1 MVTVSQP
8 QKNNSN
14 QQQDSSA
21 GVSLVLVSAKGR
33 VAVYDSSS
41 LKPSA
46 PAFTLRLSPA
56 PVASIKASTSH
67 HHKPLLSTTS
77 SSNGAAE
84 EGGNTAAAGAASAAP
99 TSSAT
104 THNGPGQKV
113 LLLFLPRRLFGEVTK
128 HIPLLPSFLYTSVN
142 GSTHTQCGQ

>member
-1 MVTVSQP
+1 MRMVTVSQP

-84 EGGNTAAAGAASAAP
+84 EGGNTAAGAASAAAP

-113 LLLFLPRRLFGEVTK
+113 LLLFLPRRLFLGKLQSTFLFC
-128 HIPLLPSFLYTSVN
+128 LLFYIQV
-142 GSTHTQCGQ
+142 

>member
-1 MVTVSQP
+1 MRMVTVSQP

-56 PVASIKASTSH
+56 PVASIKASH

-84 EGGNTAAAGAASAAP
+84 EGGNTAGAAAAAAAP

-104 THNGPGQKV
+104 THNAPGQKV
-113 LLLFLPRRLFGEVTK
+113 LLLFLPRRLFRKLQSTF
-128 HIPLLPSFLYTSVN
+128 LLGLLFYTQV
-142 GSTHTQCGQ
+142 